1 MQTPHSED
9 PDAAR
14 SAAPPA
20 LGDDRGR
27 LGLKRILI
35 NTVTSQLDR
44 AFDAVV
50 FLVLIPFVVRTVGTE
65 GWGLWS
71 LVWAVVS
78 LFALV
83 DLGFSTSVVKYVAD
97 ARGKRDADRL
107 RRVVC
112 ALFWVFVAQA
122 TLLAVIS
129 ANLLYHFDRIFE
141 LPEHLRPTAQA
152 VFFVTSSG
160 FLLKLPL
167 AMFRGVLMGDQKLWL
182 SNAYHIGAN
191 LAYFLTVLL
200 VLPQA
205 PYLTTFAWLNW
216 IVTLLPAALVTA
228 HCAVTMK
235 SELSVAPRYFDV
247 RILREIWGFSFYLM
261 LIQIAALLGS
271 RVDMFV
277 VKSALPLTAVAVYAI
292 ALRVSDEARTFSL
305 QITRTLTPIVAEL
318 HSAGAEERL
327 IRFWLSGTRF
337 TVAFATPLLV
347 GCAVLAQPLIDVW
360 MGPDFAGSVV
370 PLQLL
375 LFAGLASLV
384 HGNSQSQLSMRGDQR
399 FLALAMILGQV
410 LNLGLSLGLV
420 VDFGLVGVAAATLV
434 GPLTTDLCLVQPRL
448 GARFGVSLLS
458 FYRQTTLPS
467 LVPCLTM
474 VAFQHSLRRLWHLDS
489 LWEIALLEAANVAV
503 FWTVFWWFG
512 FAPQE
517 RKYVL
522 ERVRLRLGR
531 AMAR

>member
-1 MQTPHSED
+1 MSQSDD
-9 PDAAR
+9 PDAP
-14 SAAPPA
+14 SAADSRAPG
-20 LGDDRGR
+20 GDSGR
-27 LGLKRILI
+27 LGLKRILV

-50 FLVLIPFVVRTVGTE
+50 FLVLIPFVVHTVGAE

-71 LVWAVVS
+71 LIWAVVS
-78 LFALV
+78 LFALI

-97 ARGKRDADRL
+97 ARGKKDSERL

-112 ALFWVFVAQA
+112 TLFWVFVGQA
-122 TLLAVIS
+122 TVLAVVS
-129 ANLLYHFDRIFE
+129 STLFRNFDRIFE
-141 LPEHLRPTAQA
+141 LPPHLRPTAEV
-152 VFFVTSSG
+152 VFLIVASG

-191 LAYFLTVLL
+191 AMYFLAVLL
-200 VLPQA
+200 VLPHA
-205 PYLTTFAWLNW
+205 PSLATFAWLNW
-216 IVTLLPAALVTA
+216 IVTLLPAALVTV
-228 HCAVTMK
+228 HCALTMRR
-235 SELSVAPRYFDV
+235 ELSVAPRDFDA

-261 LIQIAALLGS
+261 LIQLAALVGS
-271 RVDMFV
+271 RVDTFV

-327 IRFWLSGTRF
+327 IRVWLAGTRF
-337 TVAFATPLLV
+337 AVAFATPLLI
-347 GCAVLAQPLIDVW
+347 GCAVLAEPLIAAW
-360 MGPDFAGSVV
+360 MGPEFAGTVV
-370 PLQLL
+370 PLQVLL
-375 LFAGLASLV
+375 CASMASLV

-410 LNLGLSLGLV
+410 MNLGLSLGLV

-434 GPLTTDLCLVQPRL
+434 GPLATDLCLVQPRI
-448 GARFGVSLLS
+448 GARFGVSVLS

-467 LVPCLTM
+467 VVPCLTM
-474 VAFQHSLRRLWHLDS
+474 VAFQHSLRRVWSVDT
-489 LWEIALLEAANVAV
+489 LWEVASIEAANVAV
-503 FWTVFWWFG
+503 FWSVFWWLG
-512 FAPQE
+512 FAPEE
-517 RKYVL
+517 RQYVL
-522 ERVRLRLGR
+522 RRVRLQISR